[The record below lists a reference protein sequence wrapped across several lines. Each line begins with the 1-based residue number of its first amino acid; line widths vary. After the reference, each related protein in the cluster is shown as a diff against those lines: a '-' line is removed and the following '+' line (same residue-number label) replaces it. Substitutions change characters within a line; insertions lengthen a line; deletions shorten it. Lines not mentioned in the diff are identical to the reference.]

1 MSHENCISFSTI
13 KEQVGK
19 KNVIHAPSKWIFPT
33 ENQTEDE
40 FHTSDEIPYGIIP
53 STPDSTSFST
63 ITKQVNKK
71 KVSKKSKRD
80 RIAEKSVL
88 LADRLEYKPYK

>member
-1 MSHENCISFSTI
+1 VTSNVIPFSTI

-19 KNVIHAPSKWIFPT
+19 KNVTHRPSQWINPI

-40 FHTSDEIPYGIIP
+40 FHTSGEIPYGTSP
-53 STPDSTSFST
+53 NATSFPT

-71 KVSKKSKRD
+71 RYPRSPR
-80 RIAEKSVL
+80 RNG
-88 LADRLEYKPYK
+88 